1 MNPQKPD
8 WEILRL
14 SGPPP
19 NGITAYDYMMQMKHG
34 NTEINTMKKAAKGT
48 PKRTLRRS
56 VREAH
61 PHTKSTNLRK
71 FADLTKRKRGKIIQ
85 DGDLSNE
92 DDESDEVI
100 FQPKA
105 NAKKNVSSK

>member
-34 NTEINTMKKAAKGT
+34 NTEINTMIKAAKGT

-56 VREAH
+56 VREAQ

-71 FADLTKRKRGKIIQ
+71 FSDLTRRKRGKKNQ
-85 DGDLSNE
+85 DGDISNK